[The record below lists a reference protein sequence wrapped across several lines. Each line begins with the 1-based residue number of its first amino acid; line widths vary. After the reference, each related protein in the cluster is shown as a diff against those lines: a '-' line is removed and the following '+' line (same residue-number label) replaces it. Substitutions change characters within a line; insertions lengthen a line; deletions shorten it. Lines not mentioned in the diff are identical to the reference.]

1 MELLFSYGT
10 LQQEN
15 VQLANFGRK
24 LVGYKDSLPQYVIDQ
39 LRITD
44 TRVLKESGKEFHPIL
59 RYTGNSSD
67 QVTGTVFE
75 LTKEEIFRADDYEV
89 DDYQRVR
96 ATLKSGQTCW
106 IYAAAN

>member
-15 VQLANFGRK
+15 VQLANFGRQ
-24 LVGYKDSLPQYVIDQ
+24 LSGYKDSLPLYKVDQ

-44 TRVLKESGKEFHPIL
+44 QRVLLESGKAFHPIL
-59 RYTGNSSD
+59 RYTGISSD
-67 QVTGTVFE
+67 EVAGTVFE
-75 LTKEEIFRADDYEV
+75 LSREEITRADDYEV

-96 ATLKSGQTCW
+96 AVLKSGRSCW
-106 IYAAAN
+106 IYAASD